1 MGTKMKQKK
10 QPALELHEQHID
22 DAVLALLY
30 LNLYHCG
37 VVWKGFDWDA
47 MNRLHE
53 KGLISDPVS
62 KAKSVG
68 FSEEGEKQARKL
80 FEQMFVANKI

>member
-1 MGTKMKQKK
+1 MADRPDDRETRPIHEPRMGHENETEK
-10 QPALELHEQHID
+10 QPALKLNEERID

-47 MNRLHE
+47 MNRPHE
-53 KGLISDPVS
+53 KGWISDPVR

-68 FSEEGEKQARKL
+68 FS
-80 FEQMFVANKI
+80 